1 MDKASILKVVG
12 GLSAVGLTVG
22 IVTSAQ
28 ADDSTTS
35 TPSPTEATQGYG
47 GPGDQT
53 ALTGDALAQ
62 ATASAQA
69 AVPGGTV
76 LRVEADGDGAIHAHV
91 RTAEGTEV
99 KVFMDGDYAVTS
111 VEEFTG
117 GRGGRGP
124 GDQTALT
131 GDALAQATASAQAA
145 VPGGT
150 VLRVEAD
157 GDGEIHAHVRTAEGT
172 EVKVFMDGDYAVTSV
187 EEFTGGRGGRGGDT
201 PLTGDAATQATEA
214 AQTAVAGGTVLRVEQ
229 EPDGSIH
236 AHVRKDDGTR
246 VVVVMD
252 SSYQVTSVDEL
263 PARGGRGSGKE
274 SGSTTEDGATA

>member
-1 MDKASILKVVG
+1 MRVARRAMKGNLMDKASILKVVG

-22 IVTSAQ
+22 IVTAAQ
-28 ADDSTTS
+28 ADDTATS
-35 TPSPTEATQGYG
+35 TPSPTETTQGYG

-53 ALTGDALAQ
+53 ELTGDALAQ

-69 AVPGGTV
+69 AVPGGNV

-99 KVFMDGDYAVTS
+99 KVLMDGDYAVTS

-117 GRGGRGP
+117 GRGGP
-124 GDQTALT
+124 
-131 GDALAQATASAQAA
+131 
-145 VPGGT
+145 
-150 VLRVEAD
+150 
-157 GDGEIHAHVRTAEGT
+157 
-172 EVKVFMDGDYAVTSV
+172 
-187 EEFTGGRGGRGGDT
+187 GGRGGDT

-214 AQTAVAGGTVLRVEQ
+214 AQAAVPGGSVLRVEQ

-236 AHVRKDDGTR
+236 AHVRTDDGTH
-246 VVVVMD
+246 VLVVMD

-263 PARGGRGSGKE
+263 PARGGRGSDKE
-274 SGSTTEDGATA
+274 SRSTTEDGTTA